1 MVLNPYIHL
10 LECVLKI
17 GMKTD
22 TNNIYM
28 KHIKKTVFIVVASC
42 CFLGCS
48 VQGKYYLRSY
58 LSLCYPENSMKIVLG
73 HHNKGH
79 VIVSDT
85 AKYDLTY
92 KKVIRISRR
101 QFYLAFEYDD
111 GGLLGLSN
119 YAMFKNNRLAVE
131 SYADSTDLWL
141 VKIPPLTKKSSWLPV
156 RNVCLTPYRLAYI
169 SRQQQLTEEAL

>member
-1 MVLNPYIHL
+1 M
-10 LECVLKI
+10 ECVLKI

-28 KHIKKTVFIVVASC
+28 KHIKKTIFIVVASC

-58 LSLCYPENSMKIVLG
+58 FSLRYPENSMKIVLG

-85 AKYDLTY
+85 VKYDLTY
-92 KKVIRISRR
+92 KKVIRKSRR
-101 QFYLAFEYDD
+101 HYYLAFEYDD

-119 YAMFKNNRLAVE
+119 YAMFKNNRLGVR
-131 SYADSTDLWL
+131 SYADSTVLWL
-141 VKIPPLTKKSSWLPV
+141 VKIPPLTKKSGWYPD
-156 RNVCLTPYRLAYI
+156 RGVCFTPYRFVYI
-169 SRQQQLTEEAL
+169 RRQQQLTEEAL